1 MTAHLA
7 SLAVLAGLWLM
18 LALATAL
25 AASLLVRPLERAL
38 RTGDPERRARLAW
51 LVATA
56 PVTLPSSL
64 VLVCALPGLVGAL
77 LGVGDHCTAHG
88 DHPHFCLIHATV
100 AMSPVVGATLALFA
114 AIVLRALR
122 CGAAGIRSGL
132 RETRWLARRRIRALA
147 PGVHLIDAP
156 EPLALTHG
164 LGSPEI
170 WISQGLHAALDEKER
185 AVVLAHERAHARR
198 RDSARQLIARVA
210 ATLHRSAL
218 RDMLLRE
225 LRLATEQICDASAAR
240 EVGDPLRVAHTLLR
254 VERLMRGSR
263 PPALHGA
270 AALVDTSLPARV
282 EALLALPEPP
292 HRARRR
298 VPAGWL
304 LLATAL
310 LLASP
315 LHHLAEHVLETVVRS
330 MVGVGRL
337 F

>member
-7 SLAVLAGLWLM
+7 SLAALAGLWLM
-18 LALATAL
+18 LSLATAL
-25 AASLLVRPLERAL
+25 AASLLARPLQRAL

-51 LVATA
+51 LVAAA

-64 VLVCALPGLVGAL
+64 VLLCALPGLVGAF
-77 LGVGDHCTAHG
+77 LGVGDHCTAHA
-88 DHPHFCLIHATV
+88 DHSHFCLIHATV
-100 AMSPVVGATLALFA
+100 AMSPVAGVTLALFA

-122 CGAAGIRSGL
+122 SGAASVRSGL
-132 RETRWLARRRIRALA
+132 REARWLTQRRMRALA

-156 EPLALTHG
+156 EPIALTHG

-170 WISQGLHAALDEKER
+170 WISQGLHTALAEEER

-198 RDSARQLIARVA
+198 RDSARLLLAGVA
-210 ATLHRSAL
+210 ATLHRSAV
-218 RDMLLRE
+218 RDLLLRE
-225 LRLATEQICDASAAR
+225 LRLAIEQICDASAAR

-263 PPALHGA
+263 SLALHGA

-282 EALLALPEPP
+282 EALLAPPEQTR
-292 HRARRR
+292 RAPRRA
-298 VPAGWL
+298 PIGWVFL
-304 LLATAL
+304 VAAL

-315 LHHLAEHVLETVVRS
+315 LHHLVEHVFEAVVRS
-330 MVGVGRL
+330 MVGVGHL
-337 F
+337 L